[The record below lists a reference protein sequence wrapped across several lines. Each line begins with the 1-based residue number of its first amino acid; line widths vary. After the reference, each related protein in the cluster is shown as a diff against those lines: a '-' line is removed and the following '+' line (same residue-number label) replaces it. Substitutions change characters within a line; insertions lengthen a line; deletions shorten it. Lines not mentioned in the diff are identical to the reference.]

1 MQKRERRRRGHGK
14 TRTVRFVQA
23 IRRQRCRRAPVR
35 RRQRRAGA
43 IDDRNWNKP
52 CDVAPALP
60 AIEQTKIIR
69 SHQPDEMHAGTA
81 PFQIGNR
88 VERISG
94 ADRRLNRRDF
104 DARMLTNPARL
115 FDALCERR
123 QFPRIFQRI
132 ARAHKPPDAMELETA
147 QRQKA
152 RLSMSVVRRIETAA
166 EQADTQARHERRR
179 FGG

>member
-23 IRRQRCRRAPVR
+23 IRRQRFRRAPMQ

-43 IDDRNWNKP
+43 IDNRNWYKP

-60 AIEQTKIIR
+60 AIEGTKIIR
-69 SHQPDEMHAGTA
+69 PHQPDESHAGTA
-81 PFQIGNR
+81 LFQIGNR

-94 ADRRLNRRDF
+94 ADRGLERRDF
-104 DARMLTNPARL
+104 DARMLTNPARR

-123 QFPRIFQRI
+123 QFARIFQRI
-132 ARAHKPPDAMELETA
+132 ARAHEPPDAMELESA
-147 QRQKA
+147 QGQKA
-152 RLSMSVVRRIETAA
+152 RLSVSVVRRIETAA
-166 EQADTQARHERRR
+166 EQANP
-179 FGG
+179 